1 MKTTILLLGIML
13 SISWMGYAQT
23 IDETNEVEEDEVVGS
38 KREKIDVRALPQ
50 AVQQGFN
57 QSEYGNMKI
66 IEAYMLS
73 AEEAKKILD
82 GTRDE
87 KIVVEEPLLYELKV
101 ESGDHSAVLYFTEKG
116 ELYNV
121 TDEEGIG

>member
-23 IDETNEVEEDEVVGS
+23 IDETKEVEEDEVVGS
-38 KREKIDVRALPQ
+38 KREKIDVRELPQ

-66 IEAYMLS
+66 IEAYVLS

-87 KIVVEEPLLYELKV
+87 KIVVEKPLLYELKV
-101 ESGDHSAVLYFTEKG
+101 ERGDHSAVLYFTEKG

-121 TDEEGIG
+121 ADEEGIG